1 MATNEKTNVSVGKPK
16 VSGAIFHAPAETTPP
31 TDATTALA
39 EAFINLGYISEDGV
53 TNTLDRSS
61 TEVKDWGGETV
72 LETDVEQTDD
82 FQFTALES
90 LNPEVLKAYYED
102 ENVTGTLESGI
113 TVTVNDKEATERVWV
128 IDQIMRRG
136 ALKRI
141 VIPKGILQERGE
153 IVYQGGEP
161 IGYQMTIRGRKDA
174 AGNSH
179 YEYIK
184 GASASPGA

>member
-16 VSGAIFHAPAETTPP
+16 VGGAIFRAPAETTPP

-82 FQFTALES
+82 FQFTALEA

-102 ENVTGTLESGI
+102 ANVTGTLATGI

-128 IDQIMRRG
+128 IEQILRG
-136 ALKRI
+136 NVLKRI
-141 VIPKGILQERGE
+141 VIPKGVLQERGE
-153 IVYQGGEP
+153 VVYQRGEP
-161 IGYQMTIRGRKDA
+161 IGYQMTIRGRQDA
-174 AGNSH
+174 SGNTH

-184 GASASPGA
+184 GA